1 MPDNTAI
8 RPFQVSFPEADV
20 SELRRRIKMTRWP
33 QHELVSDAA
42 SRRIWSTP
50 AAVGPTQGVQLAT
63 MQKLIQYW
71 GTDYDWSRCEAHLKS
86 LPHFTTQID
95 GLDIH
100 FIHVK
105 SKHRNALPMIVTHGW
120 PGSIIEQLKII
131 EPLTNPTAHG
141 GTEAD
146 AFHLVIPSLPGYG
159 FSGKPTETG
168 WDPERIARA
177 WIELMKRL
185 DYNRYVAQGGDWGA
199 LITEEM
205 ALIAPPE
212 LIAIHSNMPGTIP
225 PEIVKALAAGS
236 PPPAD
241 LGPDEKRAYE
251 QVAFFY
257 KNGLGYAN
265 EMALRPQTLYG
276 IVDSPAGLAA
286 WILDHDADSYALIAR
301 SFDGEPEGL
310 TRDDILD
317 NITFYWLTNTAIS
330 SARLY
335 WEFRQT
341 AKAGFFD
348 AKGIT
353 IAVGVSANPS
363 EIYTAPKSW
372 TERAFP
378 KLLHYG
384 RTPKGCH
391 FAAWEQPKIFTDE
404 VRASF
409 KTLRT

>member
-8 RPFQVSFPEADV
+8 RSFQVNFPETDV
-20 SELRRRIKMTRWP
+20 TELRRRIKMTRWP
-33 QHELVSDAA
+33 VRELVSDAA

-86 LPHFTTQID
+86 LPHFMTQLD

-105 SKHRNALPMIVTHGW
+105 SKHQNALPMIVTHGW
-120 PGSIIEQLKII
+120 PGSVIEQLKII

-168 WDPERIARA
+168 WDPERVARV

-199 LITEEM
+199 LITEQM

-212 LIAIHSNMPGTIP
+212 LIAIHTNMPGTIP

-241 LGPDEKRAYE
+241 LGPDEKRAY
-251 QVAFFY
+251 
-257 KNGLGYAN
+257 
-265 EMALRPQTLYG
+265 
-276 IVDSPAGLAA
+276 
-286 WILDHDADSYALIAR
+286 
-301 SFDGEPEGL
+301 
-310 TRDDILD
+310 
-317 NITFYWLTNTAIS
+317 
-330 SARLY
+330 
-335 WEFRQT
+335 
-341 AKAGFFD
+341 
-348 AKGIT
+348 
-353 IAVGVSANPS
+353 
-363 EIYTAPKSW
+363 
-372 TERAFP
+372 
-378 KLLHYG
+378 
-384 RTPKGCH
+384 
-391 FAAWEQPKIFTDE
+391 
-404 VRASF
+404 
-409 KTLRT
+409 